1 MPACA
6 SVPLSGALDELA
18 LDRAEPADG
27 DVELIGL
34 LGPPAD
40 VAEECAPVLAHPVTN
55 AAASPHNGASGL
67 KRTCLPNMSGYP
79 LWDVIAPNA
88 IKS

>member
-6 SVPLSGALDELA
+6 SGPLSGAPDELG
-18 LDRAEPADG
+18 LDAVGPGDDDAEL
-27 DVELIGL
+27 VGL
-34 LGPPAD
+34 VGPPAD
-40 VAEECAPVLAHPVTN
+40 VAEECELVLAHPATN
-55 AAASPHNGASGL
+55 AAASPHTGASRL
-67 KRTCLPNMSGYP
+67 KRTCLSNTSGYP